1 MSEIYSISTK
11 IDFNDLTYYFKC
23 KDITLINFV
32 DFRCPLRIYE
42 SIKKWFYI
50 SNKSKR
56 KSKTI
61 LKNLNEIKKENPKK

>member
-11 IDFNDLTYYFKC
+11 IDFNDLTYHFKC